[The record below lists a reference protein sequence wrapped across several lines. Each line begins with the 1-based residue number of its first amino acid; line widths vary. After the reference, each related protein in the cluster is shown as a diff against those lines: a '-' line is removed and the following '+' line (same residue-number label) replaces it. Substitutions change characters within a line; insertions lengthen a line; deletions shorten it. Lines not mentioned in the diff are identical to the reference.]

1 MMLDFILLAPELIVA
16 ISSIGLLMFGAF
28 SKKDCVRY
36 LAKLQMLVLVAVLFA
51 LGQQWGGFSTL
62 FGNLLVIDNFGVM
75 AKMVMVVAAMLAL
88 LLLHGSSFTQKWITF
103 ETIVLSQLALLG
115 MMLMVSANHLLSFYV
130 ALELMSLSLYIL
142 AASNRDNSLSSEAG
156 MKYFVLG
163 ALASGL
169 FLFGCS
175 LIYGFSGTADFTKLA
190 ALYTHSSAL
199 PIGVLLGIVL
209 ILVALCFKM
218 SAAPFHMWTPDVY
231 QGAPTIITAFFAS
244 APKVAVFAVTLRFL
258 MQPFLSLAP
267 QWQQI
272 TVAVAVASM
281 LVGAVAA
288 LRQTNIKRL
297 LAYSSIGHVGY
308 LLVGISSGNMAGIQ
322 SVLLYLAIY
331 IAMTLGAFGVLLQL
345 KRDKTPVEELDDLKG
360 LATRE
365 PLMAA
370 VLSIFMLSMAGIPPF
385 AGFFAKFYVF
395 LSVMEEELYWLAVIG
410 VLSSVIAAFY
420 YLKIIKLMYFDEA
433 KEPLDNFIVAR
444 GHALVIGVTTL
455 FTMLYFLYPT
465 PLIQIAR
472 EAARSLIK

>member
-1 MMLDFILLAPELIVA
+1 MLLDFALLVPELIVA
-16 ISSIGLLMFGAF
+16 VSAVALLVIGAF
-28 SKKDCVRY
+28 YGKDCVRY
-36 LAKLQMLVLVAVLFA
+36 LIKAQLLVLIAVLFS
-51 LGQQWGGFSTL
+51 LSQQWGGISAIFS
-62 FGNLLVIDNFGVM
+62 NLLLIDNFGVV
-75 AKMVMVVAAMLAL
+75 AKMILVVATILSLMLI
-88 LLLHGSSFTQKWITF
+88 HGVSYTQKWITF
-103 ETIVLSQLALLG
+103 ETVVLSQFALLG
-115 MMLMVSANHLLSFYV
+115 MMLMVSSNHLLSFYV

-142 AASNRDNSLSSEAG
+142 AASNRDNILSSEAG
-156 MKYFVLG
+156 LKYFVLG

-175 LIYGFSGTADFTKLA
+175 LIYGFSGTADFTKLTEI
-190 ALYTHSSAL
+190 YTHATIL
-199 PIGVLLGIVL
+199 PVGVLLGVVL
-209 ILVALCFKM
+209 ILVALFFKM

-231 QGAPTIITAFFAS
+231 QGSPTVITAFFAS
-244 APKVAVFAVTLRFL
+244 APKVVALVVTLRFL
-258 MQPFLSLAP
+258 MEPLLSISS
-267 QWQQI
+267 QWQQVTI
-272 TVAVAVASM
+272 AAAIASM

-308 LLVGISSGNMAGIQ
+308 LLVGVSAGNVGGIQ

-331 IAMTLGAFGVLLQL
+331 IAMTAGAFGVVLQL
-345 KRDKTPVEELDDLKG
+345 KRDKKPVENLDDLKG

-395 LSVMEEELYWLAVIG
+395 LAAIEEELYALAVIG

-433 KEPLDNFIVAR
+433 KEPLDSFIIPRA
-444 GHALVIGVTTL
+444 HKAVIGVTTL
-455 FTMLYFLYPT
+455 FTLLFFLYPT